1 MHTVSHAVAAEV
13 RAHASVTFG
22 LMGNGNAYFLDG
34 LVRGGGRF
42 VPVRH
47 EVASIAAADTYF
59 RVSNKVACAS
69 VTYGAGFTNIL
80 TALTEARMA
89 RSPMVVVVGDRP
101 TSGARP
107 WDVDQCAMAAA
118 AGVLTLT
125 VGVDNAGALTREAF
139 NLARRERVP
148 VVLAIP
154 YNLAAVP
161 AISTSSIGDTGS
173 IGDTSSIG
181 DTGSAAEPVEAF
193 EIPLDSD
200 VYPVVLEALH
210 RAKRPLILAGR
221 GAHGCASELAQLAD
235 RIGALTAT
243 TAVAKG
249 TFAGRETDVGVC
261 GGFAAA
267 PNAEAIA
274 EADVVLVVGAGLNQF
289 TRAFGHAFDEK
300 ANIIQVDIADAPT
313 DPSVDHF
320 LRGDAGEVAR
330 RLLADL
336 EPTDRREW
344 QMRAMAATGHRVGSE
359 FASDGLLDPSALT
372 VRLNQ
377 LVPTNRVV
385 IQDGGHFSGWIP
397 MYWDF
402 SSASRM
408 HMVGTAFQTIGL
420 GAGAAAGG
428 AVAVADTFSGATTVL
443 ATGDGGLLMCLADL
457 ETLVRESTSTL
468 VIVYNDGAYGA
479 EIHQYGSRGVHE
491 GPMSIGGVDFA
502 RAAEAV
508 GAHGRIIHTLDDLEV
523 VNEWVEMGARGTLLL
538 DCRIS
543 PKVIAPYM
551 YEIVAIA
558 SAVEARNAAQFA

>member
-1 MHTVSHAVAAEV
+1 MYTVSHAIADEV
-13 RAHASVTFG
+13 RAHVSVTFG

-34 LVRGGGRF
+34 LVRSGGRF

-59 RVSNKVACAS
+59 RVSGKVACAS

-89 RSPMVVVVGDRP
+89 RSPMVVVVGDQP

-107 WDVDQCAMAAA
+107 WDVNQVAMADA
-118 AGVLTLT
+118 AGVQTLT
-125 VGVDNAGALTREAF
+125 VGVENAGAVTREAF
-139 NLARRERVP
+139 ELARRERVP
-148 VVLAIP
+148 VILAIP

-161 AISTSSIGDTGS
+161 VQTS
-173 IGDTSSIG
+173 
-181 DTGSAAEPVEAF
+181 AVEPGAPF
-193 EIPLDSD
+193 TLATIPLDSD
-200 VYPVVLEALH
+200 VYPVVLDAL
-210 RAKRPLILAGR
+210 RKAERPLILAGR
-221 GAHGCASELAQLAD
+221 GARGCASDLCRLAD

-249 TFAGRETDVGVC
+249 TFGARHSDLGVC

-289 TRAFGHAFDEK
+289 TRAFGHAFDEN

-313 DPSVDHF
+313 DASVGHF
-320 LRGDAGEVAR
+320 LRGEASQVVN
-330 RLLADL
+330 RLLDDL
-336 EPTDRREW
+336 ELTDRREW
-344 QMRAMAATGHRVGSE
+344 QMRALAATGHRVGNE
-359 FASDGLLDPSALT
+359 FASDGLLDPSALS
-372 VRLNQ
+372 VRLNE
-377 LVPTNRVV
+377 LVPVNRVV
-385 IQDGGHFSGWIP
+385 VQDGGHFSSWIP

-402 SSASRM
+402 PSAGRV

-420 GAGAAAGG
+420 GTGAAAGG
-428 AVAVADTFSGATTVL
+428 VVGVADAFNGATTVL
-443 ATGDGGLLMCLADL
+443 ATGDGGLLMCLSDL
-457 ETLVRESTSTL
+457 ETLVRESSSTL

-491 GPMSIGGVDFA
+491 GPMAIGGVDFA

-523 VNEWVEMGARGTLLL
+523 VNEWVETGARGTLLL

-543 PKVIAPYM
+543 PTVIAPYM

-558 SAVEARNAAQFA
+558 SAAEARNAAQFGS

>member
-1 MHTVSHAVAAEV
+1 MHTVSHAIADEV
-13 RAHASVTFG
+13 RAQAAVTFG

-42 VPVRH
+42 VAVRH

-59 RVSNKVACAS
+59 RVSGKIACAS

-89 RSPMVVVVGDRP
+89 HSPLVVVVGDQP
-101 TSGARP
+101 SSGARP
-107 WDVDQCAMAAA
+107 WDVDQVAMAAA
-118 AGVLTLT
+118 AGVQTLT
-125 VGVDNAGALTREAF
+125 VGVDNASAVTREAF
-139 NLARRERVP
+139 ELARRERVP
-148 VVLAIP
+148 VILAIP

-161 AISTSSIGDTGS
+161 SPI
-173 IGDTSSIG
+173 
-181 DTGSAAEPVEAF
+181 EPVEISPGSPIEPV

-200 VYPVVLEALH
+200 VYPVVLDALR
-210 RAKRPLILAGR
+210 RAERPLILAGR
-221 GAHGCASELAQLAD
+221 GARGCASDLAALAD
-235 RIGALTAT
+235 QIGALTAT

-249 TFAGRETDVGVC
+249 TFADRDTDLGVC

-274 EADVVLVVGAGLNQF
+274 EADLVLVVGAGLNQF
-289 TRAFGHAFDEK
+289 TRAFGHAFDEN
-300 ANIIQVDIADAPT
+300 ANIIQVDITDVPT
-313 DPSVDHF
+313 DPSVGHF
-320 LRGDAGEVAR
+320 LRGDASEVVG
-330 RLLADL
+330 RLLTDL

-372 VRLNQ
+372 VRLNE
-377 LVPTNRVV
+377 LVPANRVV
-385 IQDGGHFSGWIP
+385 VQDGGHFLSWIP

-402 SSASRM
+402 TSAGRV

-420 GAGAAAGG
+420 GSGAAAGG
-428 AVAVADTFSGATTVL
+428 AAAVADTFSGATTVL
-443 ATGDGGLLMCLADL
+443 ATGDGGLLMCLSDL

-491 GPMSIGGVDFA
+491 APMAIGGVDFA

-551 YEIVAIA
+551 YEIVAVA
-558 SAVEARNAAQFA
+558 SATEARNAAQFAS

>member
-1 MHTVSHAVAAEV
+1 MHTVSHAIADEV
-13 RAHASVTFG
+13 RAQVSATFG

-42 VPVRH
+42 IPVRH
-47 EVASIAAADTYF
+47 EVAAIAAADTYF
-59 RVSNKVACAS
+59 RVSGSVACAS

-89 RSPMVVVVGDRP
+89 RSPMVVVVGDQP

-107 WDVDQCAMAAA
+107 WDVDQVAMAAA
-118 AGVLTLT
+118 AGVQTLT
-125 VGVDNAGALTREAF
+125 VGVDSASAVTRAAF
-139 NLARRERVP
+139 ELARRERVP

-161 AISTSSIGDTGS
+161 VQA
-173 IGDTSSIG
+173 
-181 DTGSAAEPVEAF
+181 SAVEPASPITPAS
-193 EIPLDSD
+193 IPLDSD
-200 VYPVVLEALH
+200 VYPVVLDAL
-210 RAKRPLILAGR
+210 RQAERPLILAGR
-221 GAHGCASELAQLAD
+221 GARGCASALAQLAD
-235 RIGALTAT
+235 QVGALTAT

-249 TFAGRETDVGVC
+249 TFGTRDTDLGVC

-289 TRAFGHAFDEK
+289 TRAFGHAFDEN

-313 DPSVDHF
+313 DGSVGHF
-320 LRGDAGEVAR
+320 LRGEAGEVVSH
-330 RLLADL
+330 LLSDL

-344 QMRAMAATGHRVGSE
+344 QMRAIAATGHRVGSE

-372 VRLNQ
+372 ARLNE
-377 LVPTNRVV
+377 LVPANRVV
-385 IQDGGHFSGWIP
+385 VQDGGHFSSWIP

-402 SSASRM
+402 SSGGRV

-420 GAGAAAGG
+420 GTGAAAGG
-428 AVAVADTFSGATTVL
+428 AVAAAATFSGATTVL
-443 ATGDGGLLMCLADL
+443 ATGDGGLLMCLSDL

-468 VIVYNDGAYGA
+468 VLVYNDGAYGA

-491 GPMSIGGVDFA
+491 GPMAIGGVDFA
-502 RAAEAV
+502 GAAEAV

-558 SAVEARNAAQFA
+558 SAAEARNAAQFGS

>member
-1 MHTVSHAVAAEV
+1 MHTVSHAIADEV
-13 RAHASVTFG
+13 RAQVSVTFG

-34 LVRGGGRF
+34 LVRGGGRL

-59 RVSNKVACAS
+59 RVSGSVACAS

-89 RSPMVVVVGDRP
+89 RSPMVVVVGDQP

-107 WDVDQCAMAAA
+107 WDVDQVALAAA
-118 AGVLTLT
+118 AGVQTLT
-125 VGVDNAGALTREAF
+125 VGVDNAGTVTREAF
-139 NLARRERVP
+139 ELARRERVP

-161 AISTSSIGDTGS
+161 APLI
-173 IGDTSSIG
+173 
-181 DTGSAAEPVEAF
+181 EPVEISA
-193 EIPLDSD
+193 ETLAPEPVEGRQAQGPALGSD
-200 VYPVVLEALH
+200 VYLVVLDALC
-210 RAKRPLILAGR
+210 RAERPLILAGR
-221 GAHGCASELAQLAD
+221 GARECASELAELAD
-235 RIGALTAT
+235 QIGALTAT

-249 TFAGRETDVGVC
+249 TFAGRDTDLGVC

-274 EADVVLVVGAGLNQF
+274 EADVVLVIGAGLNQF
-289 TRAFGHAFDEK
+289 TRAFGHAFDEG
-300 ANIIQVDIADAPT
+300 ANVIQIDIADAPT
-313 DPSVDHF
+313 DDSVGHF
-320 LRGDAGEVAR
+320 LRGDASQVVS

-344 QMRAMAATGHRVGSE
+344 QMRSMAATGHRVGSE

-372 VRLNQ
+372 VRLND
-377 LVPTNRVV
+377 LVPGNRVV
-385 IQDGGHFSGWIP
+385 VQDGGHFSSWIP

-402 SSASRM
+402 PTSGRV

-420 GAGAAAGG
+420 GTGAAAGG
-428 AVAVADTFSGATTVL
+428 AVAAADAFSGATTVL
-443 ATGDGGLLMCLADL
+443 ATGDGGLLMCLSDL
-457 ETLVRESTSTL
+457 ETLVRESTSML

-491 GPMSIGGVDFA
+491 GPMAIGGVDFA

-551 YEIVAIA
+551 YEIVAVA
-558 SAVEARNAAQFA
+558 SAAEARNAAQFGS